1 MKCSACLIHNP
12 VAGQGDPAA
21 DLQRIRE
28 LLEPVIDLDI
38 RLTTAEIGADQLA
51 QEAVA
56 EGVSMIIA
64 SGGDGTLS
72 AAAAALAETKIPLGI
87 ISRGTAN
94 ALANT
99 LGIPNTL
106 EAACQTILDGYT
118 RVIDTAKCNDRHMVL
133 LTGIGFEAE
142 TIERADRATKNRW
155 GRLAYVLA
163 GMQQL
168 RQMRAFQ
175 ARIETED
182 QMVTVNA
189 VAVTVANA
197 APPTSI
203 LAQGPAKV
211 VFDDGMLDVTIV
223 ALSKKT
229 GMIAAVVHLLQT
241 VLRGI
246 KSKRP
251 DIDYLRV
258 HTIKVTTEPSQK
270 VVVDGEPMGTTP
282 VEIQCLPRSL
292 NLIVPKLVSGS
303 LTNNFQVSDHKA

>member
-1 MKCSACLIHNP
+1 MKRSACLIHNP
-12 VAGQGDPAA
+12 IAGQGDPAA

-28 LLEPVIDLDI
+28 LLEPAIDLDV
-38 RLTTAEIGADQLA
+38 RLTTPEVGAGQLA
-51 QEAVA
+51 QEAVEQGA
-56 EGVSMIIA
+56 VIVIA

-72 AAAAALAETKIPLGI
+72 AAAAALVGTDIPFGI

-99 LGIPNTL
+99 LGISNTL

-118 RVIDTAKCNDRHMVL
+118 RVIDTARCNDRHMVL

-168 RQMRAFQ
+168 RQMKSFQ
-175 ARIETED
+175 VHIETEG
-182 QMVTVNA
+182 QVVTANA
-189 VAVTVANA
+189 AAVTVANA

-203 LAQGPAKV
+203 LAQGPAIV

-223 ALSKKT
+223 APSKKN
-229 GMIAAVVHLLQT
+229 GMIAAVFHLLQT
-241 VLRGI
+241 ALREMTSERSDIGYLRG
-246 KSKRP
+246 
-251 DIDYLRV
+251 
-258 HTIKVTTEPSQK
+258 HTIKVITEPPQK
-270 VVVDGEPMGTTP
+270 VVVDGELMGTTP
-282 VEIQCLPRSL
+282 VEIQCIPSSL
-292 NLIVPKLVSGS
+292 KLLVPKLVSES
-303 LTNNFQVSDHKA
+303 